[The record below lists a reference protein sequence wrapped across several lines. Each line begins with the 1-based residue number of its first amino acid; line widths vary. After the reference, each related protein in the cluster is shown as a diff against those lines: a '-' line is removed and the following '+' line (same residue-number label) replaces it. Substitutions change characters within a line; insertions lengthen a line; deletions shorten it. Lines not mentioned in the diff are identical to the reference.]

1 MTVQPD
7 YGKIEGLSFGTM
19 THQMKKEFQNSFNKT
34 DLILS
39 LVLVGLVISV
49 LFISLDDYKNI
60 LMKNYVLSLDA
71 GTTSSRAILFDQKG
85 NLIAMAQQE
94 FTQIFPKKGWVEHNP
109 NEIWET
115 QVSSVKKVL
124 SKADIRP
131 EQIDSIGI
139 TNQRETTIIWDRATG
154 IPVFNAIVWQDRR
167 TAKICEGIVSQ
178 GKSDIFTQ
186 KTGLVVDA
194 YFSATKIKW
203 ILDQDPE
210 LRDRAH
216 DGELAFGTVDSWLIW
231 NLTGG
236 ATHVTD
242 ATNASRT
249 MIYNIHEH
257 KWDQELLDLLEIPN
271 TLLPNVTN
279 SSEIVGN
286 TDPSILGTSIR
297 IAGIAGD
304 QQAALFGQLC
314 LQPGDVKNTY
324 GTGCFCIMNTG
335 EQAVI
340 SKNNMLTTIAWQINN
355 EVTYAIEGS
364 VFTAGALVQWLRD
377 QLQMITTSDDIEA
390 LAESVSDNGGVT
402 FVPALAG
409 LGAPYWDPHA
419 TGSIMGITRGT
430 NKGHIARA
438 ALEAIALRSMDIIIE
453 MQKDAGIDFKSVKVD
468 GGASNNNLLMQI
480 QADFINANVIRP
492 KVTETTALG
501 AAFLAGLATGFWSSV
516 DVLKDLWGED
526 QCFKPLVSQQTKKT
540 ISLWEDRVSRILT
553 KQ

>member
-1 MTVQPD
+1 
-7 YGKIEGLSFGTM
+7 
-19 THQMKKEFQNSFNKT
+19 
-34 DLILS
+34 
-39 LVLVGLVISV
+39 
-49 LFISLDDYKNI
+49 
-60 LMKNYVLSLDA
+60 MKNYVLSLDA

-85 NLIAMAQQE
+85 NQIAMAQQE

-115 QVSSVKKVL
+115 QVNSVKKVL
-124 SKADIRP
+124 SKADISP
-131 EQIDSIGI
+131 EEVDSIGI

-178 GKSDIFTQ
+178 GKSNIFTQ

-203 ILDQDPE
+203 ILDQDPA
-210 LRDRAH
+210 LRDRAN

-257 KWDQELLDLLEIPN
+257 QWDQELLDLLEIPN

-304 QQAALFGQLC
+304 QHAALFGQLC

-335 EQAVI
+335 KQAVI

-402 FVPALAG
+402 FIPALAG

-492 KVTETTALG
+492 KVTETTAMG

-516 DVLKDLWGED
+516 DALKDLWGED

-553 KQ
+553 KK

>member
-1 MTVQPD
+1 
-7 YGKIEGLSFGTM
+7 
-19 THQMKKEFQNSFNKT
+19 
-34 DLILS
+34 
-39 LVLVGLVISV
+39 
-49 LFISLDDYKNI
+49 
-60 LMKNYVLSLDA
+60 MKNYVLSLDA

-85 NLIAMAQQE
+85 NQIAMAQQE
-94 FTQIFPKKGWVEHNP
+94 FNQIFPKKGWVEHNP

-115 QVSSVKKVL
+115 QVNAVKKVL
-124 SKADIRP
+124 NKADISP
-131 EQIDSIGI
+131 EQLDSIGI

-167 TAKICEGIVSQ
+167 TAKICEEIVSQ

-203 ILDQDPE
+203 ILDQDPV
-210 LRDRAH
+210 LRDRAN

-257 KWDQELLDLLEIPN
+257 QWDQELLDLLEIPN
-271 TLLPNVTN
+271 TLLPDVTN
-279 SSEIVGN
+279 SSEIVGK
-286 TDPSILGTSIR
+286 TDPSILGSSIR

-304 QQAALFGQLC
+304 QHAALFGQLC

-335 EQAVI
+335 KQAVI

-402 FVPALAG
+402 FIPALAG

-492 KVTETTALG
+492 KVTETTAMG

-516 DVLKDLWGED
+516 DALKDLWGED
-526 QCFKPLVSQQTKKT
+526 QCFKPLESQQTKKT

>member
-1 MTVQPD
+1 
-7 YGKIEGLSFGTM
+7 
-19 THQMKKEFQNSFNKT
+19 
-34 DLILS
+34 
-39 LVLVGLVISV
+39 
-49 LFISLDDYKNI
+49 
-60 LMKNYVLSLDA
+60 MKNYVLSLDA

-85 NLIAMAQQE
+85 NQIAMAQQE

-115 QVSSVKKVL
+115 QVNAVKKVL
-124 SKADIRP
+124 SKADISP
-131 EQIDSIGI
+131 EQVDSIGI

-154 IPVFNAIVWQDRR
+154 TPVFNAIVWQDRR

-178 GKSDIFTQ
+178 GKSNIFTQ

-203 ILDQDPE
+203 ILDQDPA
-210 LRDRAH
+210 LRDRAN

-257 KWDQELLDLLEIPN
+257 QWDQELLDLLEIPN

-304 QQAALFGQLC
+304 QHAALFGQLC

-335 EQAVI
+335 KQAVI

-402 FVPALAG
+402 FIPALAG

-492 KVTETTALG
+492 KVTETTAMG

-516 DVLKDLWGED
+516 DALKDLWGED

-553 KQ
+553 KK

>member
-1 MTVQPD
+1 
-7 YGKIEGLSFGTM
+7 
-19 THQMKKEFQNSFNKT
+19 
-34 DLILS
+34 
-39 LVLVGLVISV
+39 
-49 LFISLDDYKNI
+49 
-60 LMKNYVLSLDA
+60 MKNYVLSLDA

-210 LRDRAH
+210 LRDRAN

-236 ATHVTD
+236 AAHLTD

-257 KWDQELLDLLEIPN
+257 QWDQELLDLLDIPN

-286 TDPSILGTSIR
+286 TDPSILGSSIR

-304 QQAALFGQLC
+304 QHAALFGQLC

-335 EQAVI
+335 EKAVI

-402 FVPALAG
+402 FIPALAG

-453 MQKDAGIDFKSVKVD
+453 MQKDSGIDFKSVKVD

-492 KVTETTALG
+492 KVTETTAMG

-516 DVLKDLWGED
+516 DVLKDLWSEN